1 MGELLVTLCLYS
13 LFSSN
18 KIASFIPKKNFH
30 FLKDVKSPYIFSKN
44 LRRMDRVRYMGKQFK
59 EYQKVEIQGFNTYLN
74 IK

>member
-1 MGELLVTLCLYS
+1 MGELLVPLCLDS

-18 KIASFIPKKNFH
+18 KIASFIPKMNFH
-30 FLKDVKSPYIFSKN
+30 FLKDVKSIFSRN

-59 EYQKVEIQGFNTYLN
+59 EYQKVEIQGFNTYLK